1 MVEKVIP
8 YLMNMGEVIPT
19 RSKANLL
26 NEMAMALIECIN
38 IYGAKKISKK
48 GKISKIAT
56 CFWPVRLIP
65 LSDTRASVCSYFLNK
80 QENLNVG
87 PFNQSPPPPNN
98 IVKGADPSTFLDS
111 LCSYNTAY
119 LKKSKNYKRAT
130 VIQEALFNT
139 NEIGYF
145 KSFFLNQYNLSSFG
159 EGYFILEG
167 DPIAKSVN
175 QVKIIQDVHDFV
187 GLKDVNTLDDYAQQ
201 IIKLCDRWLQ
211 KSTQE
216 VEKIKGTTVDT
227 REEERQLAR
236 LNSELKQE
244 KERDLKNKPE
254 ELLKSGNYRVSDKTG
269 EFNNHINAIRNAVE
283 RLKNAVNQKELSL
296 LDEGMNELELRYNDL
311 GNSISRYKTEIAQL
325 KKNLNREG
333 RDIENSHNTKVSEL
347 ERRISEVQRDIDTK
361 HKGLSSDLA
370 SAEDINVQIKNE
382 RQSCLDNIESI
393 KNGELTNL
401 QRFFNNYT
409 IEINTKNIV
418 VGIPIFIFY
427 FVDPNTNR
435 TAERA
440 PVLPLLIDKGK
451 VQRTKITESFR
462 KELHNLMNK
471 YTPMVDLIETNGD
484 KNNLMEA
491 IKNVDMQLEDAIND
505 LRMQKI
511 LSKKGAD
518 QAKEVINNIVW

>member
-1 MVEKVIP
+1 MVDKVIP
-8 YLMNMGEVIPT
+8 YLINLGEVIPT
-19 RSKANLL
+19 RSKATLL
-26 NEMAMALIECIN
+26 NEIAMALIECIN
-38 IYGAKKISKK
+38 IYGAKKITKK
-48 GKISKIAT
+48 GKINKIAT

-80 QENLNVG
+80 QEKLNVG
-87 PFNQSPPPPNN
+87 PFNQLPPPPNN
-98 IVKGADPSTFLDS
+98 VIKGADPTTFLNS
-111 LCSYNTAY
+111 LRSYNTAY
-119 LKKSKNYKRAT
+119 LKKSKNYNRAT

-145 KSFFLNQYNLSSFG
+145 KNFFLNQYDLSAFG
-159 EGYFILEG
+159 EPYFLLEG

-175 QVKIIQDVHDFV
+175 QIKIVQDVYDFV
-187 GLKDVNTLDDYAQQ
+187 GLKDVDTLDNYAQQ
-201 IIKLCDRWLQ
+201 IIKLCDKWLQ
-211 KSTQE
+211 KSSQE
-216 VEKIKGTTVDT
+216 VEKIKGTTIDT

-244 KERDLKNKPE
+244 KERDLKNSSE
-254 ELLKSGNYRVSDKTG
+254 ELLKSGNYRISDKTS
-269 EFNNHINAIRNAVE
+269 ELNNHINSIKNAVE

-333 RDIENSHNTKVSEL
+333 RDIENSHNTKVTEL
-347 ERRISEVQRDIDTK
+347 ERRISEVQRDIGTK

-382 RQSCLDNIESI
+382 KQSCLDNIESV
-393 KNGELTNL
+393 KNGELTDL
-401 QRFFNNYT
+401 QNFFNNYT
-409 IEINTKNIV
+409 IEINTQNII
-418 VGIPIFIFY
+418 VGIPIFVFY
-427 FVDPNTNR
+427 FVDLNTNQ
-435 TAERA
+435 TSERA
-440 PVLPLLIDKGK
+440 PVLPLMIDKGK

-462 KELHNLMNK
+462 KELHNIMNK
-471 YTPMVDLIETNGD
+471 YTPMVDLVEIEGE

-491 IKNVDMQLEDAIND
+491 IKNVDTQLEDAVND

-511 LSKKGAD
+511 LSKKEAD